1 MTQKLEIFPTYTN
14 RNLQNLSTYRLC
26 DNDESCLIY
35 MFKNGKDIYHELD
48 LYNKIPKQVEQDKIS
63 NVFNTSNII
72 KNNLL
77 NDTYI
82 SELINLYD
90 IDTDFAINSILM
102 HIRPILFS
110 QKIITPED
118 ITSLKVKITN
128 SINFEVN
135 YMNKLDNQ
143 IKFLMSN
150 DTKKY
155 IREEIDKKINDVNLQ
170 VKDDY
175 IVKMMIHEINNFR
188 SRYGTNTNKMTPVEV
203 QNIYTNKLSKFKP
216 IEIFSIVSD
225 VIERISSN
233 ILIENNMIK
242 NNNKLDKWNTILG
255 DNNKHGLRSHTQIKL
270 NEKKPKGML
279 FNMTF

>member
-188 SRYGTNTNKMTPVEV
+188 SRYGTNTNKMTPVEI

-255 DNNKHGLRSHTQIKL
+255 DNNKHGLRSHTHIKL